1 MLCIVLLKLL
11 TVHIHTY
18 GSKISSELWFFLLGG
33 MWRLENDV
41 SLTAMNLS
49 VLSGC
54 GDNLMDTVC
63 RDACSGHDVPK
74 VSVFLPS
81 FLLLL
86 SYLFLF
92 LTSLRLY
99 YFRCFL
105 FLFWSRSYF
114 LTSIMFG

>member
-1 MLCIVLLKLL
+1 MQDFVLLSLAGMKVLLKLL

-74 VSVFLPS
+74 VSVFLPLFFAPPLLP
-81 FLLLL
+81 FLVSDKLMII
-86 SYLFLF
+86 LF
-92 LTSLRLY
+92 
-99 YFRCFL
+99 
-105 FLFWSRSYF
+105 
-114 LTSIMFG
+114 